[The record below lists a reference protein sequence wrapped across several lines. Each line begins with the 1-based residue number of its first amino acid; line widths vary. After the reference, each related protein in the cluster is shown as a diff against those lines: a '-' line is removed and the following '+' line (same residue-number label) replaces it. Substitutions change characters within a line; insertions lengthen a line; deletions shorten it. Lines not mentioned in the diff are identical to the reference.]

1 MRFKLKKINIVCFRG
16 YFGQSLPTPQSLDV
30 DILAQHFSTYGY
42 ETAICDLE
50 VLANEGIEA
59 DSYYLFGSHQNPDI
73 KAYYNDVVS
82 CLFAESNRCI
92 PAMQYILA
100 HENKGVQSLLNER
113 FKLGMPKQI
122 YKLVHASDP
131 FTYNNRVHKL
141 ISGSGSSGVFLPAT
155 EQEYFSK
162 IRAGIKENISLIEL
176 IFNLKLWIKHLI
188 SKITEQKYLAFSS
201 YYRKFLRI
209 VIQDKLDSVGYD
221 YKVLVF
227 GEKCF
232 VLKRNVRP
240 NDFRSSGSGLF
251 EFVEV
256 PPSLLDF
263 ALAFKKKLVVP
274 YVSLDIMDIAGKSGE
289 YACIEFQCVHFGP
302 YTKYNAPF
310 GYEWNDGWTKI
321 ANTKSMEEIMAQA
334 TVMHINNENHENAHV

>member
-30 DILAQHFSTYGY
+30 NILIQAFAKYSY
-42 ETAICDLE
+42 EAAICDLE
-50 VLANEGIEA
+50 TLANDGIEV
-59 DSYYLFGSHQNPDI
+59 DSYYLLGSHQNPDI
-73 KAYYNDVVS
+73 KAYYDDVVS
-82 CLFAESNRCI
+82 CLFAESNICI
-92 PAMQYILA
+92 PAMPYILA
-100 HENKGVQSLLNER
+100 HENKGVQSLLNEKL
-113 FKLGMPKQI
+113 KLGMPKQI
-122 YKLVHASDP
+122 YKLVHSSEP
-131 FTYNNRVHKL
+131 FDYKNRVHKL
-141 ISGSGSSGVFLPAT
+141 VSGSGSSGVFLPAT
-155 EQEYFSK
+155 EQDYYSK
-162 IRAGIKENISLIEL
+162 IRDGIKYNTSLSEF
-176 IFNLKLWIKHLI
+176 IFNSKLLVKKLI
-188 SKITEQKYLAFSS
+188 NKITKKEYLSFRG

-227 GEKCF
+227 GKQCF

-256 PPSLLDF
+256 SPSLLDF
-263 ALAFKKKLVVP
+263 ALAFKEKLAVP
-274 YVSLDIMDIAGKSGE
+274 YVSLDIMDISEQPGE

-310 GYEWNDGWTKI
+310 GYEWNNGWRKI
-321 ANTKSMEEIMAQA
+321 ANTKSMEELMADS
-334 TVMHINNENHENAHV
+334 TIMHIQQLERNK

>member
-30 DILAQHFSTYGY
+30 DMLAQQFAKYGY
-42 ETAICDLE
+42 KTAICDLE
-50 VLANEGIEA
+50 TLATEGVEA

-73 KAYYNDVVS
+73 KAYYDDVAS

-92 PAMQYILA
+92 PAMPYILA
-100 HENKGVQSLLNER
+100 HENKGVQSLLNEKL
-113 FKLGMPKQI
+113 KLGMPKQI
-122 YKLVHASDP
+122 YKLVHASEP
-131 FTYNNRVHKL
+131 FAYKNRVHKL
-141 ISGSGSSGVFLPAT
+141 VSGSGSSGVFLPAT
-155 EQEYFSK
+155 EQDYYSK
-162 IRAGIKENISLIEL
+162 IRAGIKYNTSLTEL
-176 IFNLKLWIKHLI
+176 IFNLKLWVKNLI
-188 SKITEQKYLAFSS
+188 SKISEQEYLAFQG
-201 YYRKFLRI
+201 YYRKFLKI

-227 GEKCF
+227 GKQCF

-251 EFVEV
+251 EFVDV

-263 ALAFKKKLVVP
+263 ALTFKEKLAVP
-274 YVSLDIMDIAGKSGE
+274 YVSLDIMDIAGQPGE

-310 GYEWNDGWTKI
+310 GYEWSDGWKKI
-321 ANTKSMEEIMAQA
+321 ANTKSMEELMVHA
-334 TVMHINNENHENAHV
+334 TVMHINELER